1 MLKDPEFIAEVA
13 KLKID
18 IGSMTGEE
26 LTQLVRDLVGV
37 SPEVASA
44 PSSRSSRKAPTPRK
58 SRSTRRSEINMKV
71 AEAIAS
77 ACVAEGVQLAA
88 GLAGTHIS
96 HVLDAISKREEISL
110 MYARQ
115 ERVALDIADGFARAC
130 GTPAVVFTDSGPAA
144 ANLMG
149 GLVNS
154 WGDSTPVLFFAGHVD
169 LGTPASRD
177 TKQIPFLDLFGPVSK
192 WSAHDRGSP
201 RT

>member
-1 MLKDPEFIAEVA
+1 
-13 KLKID
+13 
-18 IGSMTGEE
+18 
-26 LTQLVRDLVGV
+26 
-37 SPEVASA
+37 
-44 PSSRSSRKAPTPRK
+44 
-58 SRSTRRSEINMKV
+58 MKV
-71 AEAIAS
+71 AEAIVD
-77 ACVAEGVQLAA
+77 ACVAEGVRLAA
-88 GLAGTHIS
+88 GLAGTHIG
-96 HVLDAISKREEISL
+96 HLLDAISKREEIAL

-192 WSAHDRGSP
+192 WSAMIEDPS
-201 RT
+201 RTSRS